1 MFKLRAIYPWLDILK
16 HYLATLA
23 SSSFA
28 RKHVG
33 DQLAAL
39 PACSVFSRD
48 LAPVYTLLDAFGAAT
63 RLPLA
68 DNGRL

>member
-1 MFKLRAIYPWLDILK
+1 
-16 HYLATLA
+16 LAPLA
-23 SSSFA
+23 YSSFA

-48 LAPVYTLLDAFGAAT
+48 LGPFHTLPDAFGGAT
-63 RLPLA
+63 RLPLS
-68 DNGRL
+68 DNARL